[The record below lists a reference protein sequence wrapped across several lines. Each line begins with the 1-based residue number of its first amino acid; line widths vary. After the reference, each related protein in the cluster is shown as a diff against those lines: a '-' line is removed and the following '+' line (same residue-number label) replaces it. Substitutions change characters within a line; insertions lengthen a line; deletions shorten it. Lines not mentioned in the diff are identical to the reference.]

1 MDGYQIWFISFS
13 NYSLWLKHNIN
24 ATHVSNVWL
33 HLRWKLDTT
42 GQRYMVCSYFT
53 RRRFMYHAVWYNCDK
68 IQSTNIFQTERCFFP
83 TTTSVHRTRTF
94 LLICIP
100 SMYLL
105 WWFEMKLKEKER
117 KIIIDGFKYDEK
129 LHSYKM
135 AKNPPP
141 VHHKIP
147 P

>member
-1 MDGYQIWFISFS
+1 MDTKFDLYLFRTIAFHWGIT
-13 NYSLWLKHNIN
+13 IN

-53 RRRFMYHAVWYNCDK
+53 RRRFMYHAVWYKCDK
-68 IQSTNIFQTERCFFP
+68 IQSTNIFHTERCFFP
-83 TTTSVHRTRTF
+83 TTTSVHRTRSV
-94 LLICIP
+94 LLHPKCV
-100 SMYLL
+100 SVVMV
-105 WWFEMKLKEKER
+105 WNEVKRER
-117 KIIIDGFKYDEK
+117 KKDYYWRLQIGWKVVK
-129 LHSYKM
+129 CYKM

-141 VHHKIP
+141 GKHEIP